1 MSVKKIIAMAFSAVM
16 LLNTEMPTFAY
27 FQAGSNMLSNNTF
40 EVSVFDE
47 TSSDELMNI
56 KLGNEKISLNLDQKA
71 PKSENCKSK
80 ETNKSKKLT
89 KGQIK
94 EITNVLPDVSV
105 RYKKQDQ
112 GLKEDYILHSK
123 VAQNVFDLN
132 YDIDSL
138 QAEQLD
144 EQNIL
149 LLDKNGTVKTIISA
163 PYMTD
168 AKGAR
173 STDVSLKISN
183 KNGNILS
190 VKLEANSSWLND
202 DSREY
207 PVEVDPRYDTLPT
220 KSMKKGDS
228 SEQVALLKNML
239 FEAGVGVGISLREA
253 KRDMKNNSFGNV
265 TRKFVISF
273 QLAMDLNPT
282 GIADSNTL
290 AALRM
295 HLERKGILDTQE
307 HTEQFL
313 KRAESRS
320 SSEASGFF
328 ASIVNYFSRIN
339 LADLVVTSGTVA
351 VVVGISAFCSPVT
364 AAGVVYMLIGG
375 AAIGAVAGGIS
386 EYVQQRAVGSE
397 VDFERVAIKA
407 AGGALKGTISA
418 IPGVGV
424 GLCGKSMLL
433 GGIGTVGAGEN
444 LLCSVKSTG
453 FSRDAVEDALI
464 NGAAQGLAAIPSAAL
479 ARGLVGMI
487 KPQSQAALNPNMSAS
502 QNLNPASSKGSSN
515 LLEKG
520 KFATESGARNLL
532 GDTKPTQI
540 GNAGKVVAT
549 GGASMVGDAIS
560 KEKDVAAAANVQ
572 EKTKD
577 ETKNNNSSKPS
588 SVVNK
593 NKEDDKKR
601 VVNNTTDTEMK
612 PIIKDGTCLPD
623 TKKTTTKSDVQK
635 DKPEQPAKHRPIY
648 DVISAKKLEEI
659 RMDTIARN
667 CDISRKIPPHSSEFY
682 DRQRE
687 NYQLELDNIHRIELA
702 VEKGERPSLTAKEK
716 CLLEVAKGSAQEQ
729 IKIITEAK
737 NGDFSKIQQLHDEKY
752 MSVQDIFER
761 QMSSPTVEQIL
772 KYGHVISRWQKD
784 GESLTGFRE

>member
-27 FQAGSNMLSNNTF
+27 FQTDSNMLSNSTF
-40 EVSVFDE
+40 EVNVFDE

-56 KLGNEKISLNLDQKA
+56 KLGNEKISLNLDQKTC
-71 PKSENCKSK
+71 KSENCKSK
-80 ETNKSKKLT
+80 EPDKSKKLT

-132 YDIDSL
+132 YDIGSL
-138 QAEQLD
+138 QAEQLN

-149 LLDKNGTVKTIISA
+149 LLDKNGTIKTIISA

-173 STDVSLKISN
+173 SNDVSLKISS

-190 VKLEANSSWLND
+190 VKLEASSSWLND
-202 DSREY
+202 DNREY

-220 KSMKKGDS
+220 KPMKKGDN

-239 FEAGVGVGISLREA
+239 FEAGVGAGISLHEA

-313 KRAESRS
+313 KRAQSRS

-328 ASIVNYFSRIN
+328 ASIANYFSRIN

-364 AAGVVYMLIGG
+364 AAGIVYMLLGG
-375 AAIGAVAGGIS
+375 AAIGAVAGGVS
-386 EYVQQRAVGSE
+386 EYVQQRMVGSE
-397 VDFERVAIKA
+397 VDFGRVAIKA

-418 IPGVGV
+418 IPGAGI
-424 GLCGKSMLL
+424 GLCGKGILL

-453 FSRDAVEDALI
+453 FSCDAVEDALI
-464 NGAAQGLAAIPSAAL
+464 NGAAQGLASIPSAAL
-479 ARGLVGMI
+479 ARGVVGI
-487 KPQSQAALNPNMSAS
+487 VKPQSQAVLNPSMNPS
-502 QNLNPASSKGSSN
+502 QNLNPAHSEGSLN

-520 KFATESGARNLL
+520 KSATESGARNLL
-532 GDTKPTQI
+532 GDTKPIQI
-540 GNAGKVVAT
+540 GNAGKVVAA
-549 GGASMVGDAIS
+549 GGASVVGGAVS
-560 KEKDVAAAANVQ
+560 KEKDVAAAANAE
-572 EKTKD
+572 EKSKD
-577 ETKNNNSSKPS
+577 DSGSKPS
-588 SVVNK
+588 SAVNK
-593 NKEDDKKR
+593 NSEDGKKKVINSATDIDKNPIVKDDKR
-601 VVNNTTDTEMK
+601 
-612 PIIKDGTCLPD
+612 LSD
-623 TKKTTTKSDVQK
+623 TKKTTAKSDVQK
-635 DKPEQPAKHRPIY
+635 SQAQNTVKQRYVDNALSFQ
-648 DVISAKKLEEI
+648 KLAEI
-659 RMDTIARN
+659 RMDTIAKN
-667 CDISRKIPPHSSEFY
+667 CDISKKISSTFLERY
-682 DRQRE
+682 DRQKE
-687 NYQLELDNIHRIELA
+687 NYLLELDNIYRIELA
-702 VEKGERPSLTAKEK
+702 AERGERLPLTTQEK

-729 IKIITEAK
+729 IKIINEAK
-737 NGDFSKIQQLHDEKY
+737 NGDLSKVQQLHGEEY
-752 MSVQDIFER
+752 MSIQDIFQR
-761 QMSSPTVEQIL
+761 QMSSPIVEQIL
-772 KYGHVISRWQKD
+772 KYGEKKYKN
-784 GESLTGFRE
+784 